1 MVGGGRTGGA
11 APSFR
16 YRMATAIRASAI
28 RRARIIAVASGAF
41 AVAMASIATVP
52 SVWIIV
58 KLISKHEEEV
68 NIVQFLLKNKA
79 QKLQNADKK
88 VDFYIGI
95 FFLDSQ
101 RHTVQYC
108 LKDQFT
114 NLKDPW
120 RNRCYNCCMLKF
132 ENISFCIVLFLALFT
147 SIIYLQTKRR
157 IYRWCW
163 VRNY

>member
-79 QKLQNADKK
+79 QKLRNADKK
-88 VDFYIGI
+88 VDFLHWYI
-95 FFLDSQ
+95 FF
-101 RHTVQYC
+101 R
-108 LKDQFT
+108 FT
-114 NLKDPW
+114 KT
-120 RNRCYNCCMLKF
+120 Y
-132 ENISFCIVLFLALFT
+132 STVLFKR
-147 SIIYLQTKRR
+147 SIY
-157 IYRWCW
+157 
-163 VRNY
+163 